1 MIQKLLIFA
10 ALILIYLVWYLFE
23 SKDRHYLI
31 LSFVI
36 TCIPFQMAFPVFTPL
51 YNSLDGTGTL
61 TSKIYITIPLVA
73 SVILMLTRTNQSL
86 LTYYKNERWVL
97 VVLGLA
103 VISIC
108 NPFNY
113 AMLATVAFVVTLL
126 SYVVFFKL
134 MSNLLSP
141 PEVVKAVFASF
152 MFLCGLQLVLT
163 ILYPLLGMSFVTT
176 LFQSGGEEWATREG
190 TRAGAI
196 GVFVTPANLG
206 LFTTIASAFFYST
219 YLSGYRKALSLT
231 LLLANAFTIILT
243 YSRTSYITLVF
254 VLFIMFFIYKNSDK
268 PLFSLKSIFLGI
280 LPALLVV
287 YWLVFYSPLS
297 DVFLKTDADDMYQAR
312 LDHWLIGLEIF
323 KESPI
328 IGVGINT
335 HVEFINHSISF
346 VKQIHNSFLSSN
358 PIHNTHIIIMAETG
372 IIGFICWIYF
382 IFSSVVKA
390 KENLSINNNVVFS
403 LAQIGLIITFVI
415 YGFTDW
421 APLSNSTFPIFL
433 LFTYY
438 SNKYSVGLNLLT
450 PRIKNN
456 IILSKS

>member
-1 MIQKLLIFA
+1 
-10 ALILIYLVWYLFE
+10 
-23 SKDRHYLI
+23 
-31 LSFVI
+31 
-36 TCIPFQMAFPVFTPL
+36 
-51 YNSLDGTGTL
+51 
-61 TSKIYITIPLVA
+61 
-73 SVILMLTRTNQSL
+73 
-86 LTYYKNERWVL
+86 
-97 VVLGLA
+97 
-103 VISIC
+103 
-108 NPFNY
+108 
-113 AMLATVAFVVTLL
+113 
-126 SYVVFFKL
+126 
-134 MSNLLSP
+134 
-141 PEVVKAVFASF
+141 
-152 MFLCGLQLVLT
+152 
-163 ILYPLLGMSFVTT
+163 
-176 LFQSGGEEWATREG
+176 
-190 TRAGAI
+190 
-196 GVFVTPANLG
+196 
-206 LFTTIASAFFYST
+206 
-219 YLSGYRKALSLT
+219 
-231 LLLANAFTIILT
+231 
-243 YSRTSYITLVF
+243 
-254 VLFIMFFIYKNSDK
+254 
-268 PLFSLKSIFLGI
+268 
-280 LPALLVV
+280 
-287 YWLVFYSPLS
+287 
-297 DVFLKTDADDMYQAR
+297 MYQAR

-372 IIGFICWIYF
+372 IIGFVCWIYF